1 MGMWERWRKRNMYIN
16 NNILYI
22 IIVKERINIYIYIY
36 VCVKYKLLLLKI
48 GKCNE
53 KFNYK
58 ANIKIE
64 IQNKIFGGSLPVS
77 GEILIID

>member
-1 MGMWERWRKRNMYIN
+1 MNKY
-16 NNILYI
+16 
-22 IIVKERINIYIYIY
+22 IYIYIY
-36 VCVKYKLLLLKI
+36 VKYKLLLLRI
-48 GKCNE
+48 GKCKE

-58 ANIKIE
+58 ANIKVE

>member
-22 IIVKERINIYIYIY
+22 IIVKEWINIYIY
-36 VCVKYKLLLLKI
+36 VKYKLLLLRI
-48 GKCNE
+48 GKCKE